1 MNVSNCLR
9 HTVMKKAFSG
19 LVLIALASAGF
30 STFAADKVKIGFVST
45 LSGPSSALGVDIRDG
60 FQLAVK
66 LNGGK
71 LGGLPAEV
79 LISDDQFKPDVARQ
93 LFERNIK
100 RDKVDFMTGVV
111 FSNIMLAA
119 LPEALENKVIYISPN
134 AAPSSIAGKDCNPL
148 FFAVSWPNDA
158 YHEAAGALANQRDV
172 KSVYL
177 LAPNYQ
183 AGKDSLAG
191 FKRIFKGQVAGENYT
206 KLGQLDYA
214 AELAEIRAA
223 KPQVVYIFLPGGMG
237 INFIKQFVS
246 AGLGKETQL
255 LLPGF
260 SADQDVIGPVGPA
273 MAGLFN
279 TAHWSPDFNNP
290 ANIKFVAEFRK
301 EYKRTPTLYAS
312 QGYDAAL
319 LINAALRDTKGNLA
333 DKEAL
338 RKALRSARFESVRGP
353 FKFNN
358 NQYPIQN
365 YFVRVVGSDGQ
376 GGLVNKSFNEPI
388 LTNHGDA
395 YSAQCPMR

>member
-1 MNVSNCLR
+1 MFKPNRSTPSTLSLAVAACLL
-9 HTVMKKAFSG
+9 MGAP
-19 LVLIALASAGF
+19 LAD
-30 STFAADKVKIGFVST
+30 AADKVKVGFVST

-60 FQLAVK
+60 FLLAVK

-79 LISDDQFKPDVARQ
+79 LISDDQFKPDVAKQ
-93 LFERNIK
+93 LFEKHIK

-119 LPEALENKVIYISPN
+119 LPEALDNNVIYISPN

-158 YHEAAGALANQRDV
+158 YHEAAGEFANQREL

-177 LAPNYQ
+177 VAPNYQ

-191 FKRIFKGQVAGENYT
+191 FKRMFKGQVVGENYT

-223 KPQVVYIFLPGGMG
+223 KPQAVYIFLPGGMG
-237 INFIKQFVS
+237 INFIKQYVG
-246 AGLGKETQL
+246 AGLGKETTL

-260 SADQDVIGPVGPA
+260 SADQDVIKPVGES

-279 TAHWSPDFNNP
+279 TAHWSPDFSNP
-290 ANIKFVAEFRK
+290 ANQKFMTEFQK
-301 EYKRTPTLYAS
+301 EYGRIPTLYAS
-312 QGYDAAL
+312 QGYDAAQ
-319 LINAALRDTKGNLA
+319 LINAGVRDVKGNLA
-333 DKEAL
+333 NPEAL
-338 RKALRSARFESVRGP
+338 RKALKAARFDSVRGP
-353 FKFNN
+353 FKFNT

-365 YFVRVVGSDGQ
+365 YYVRVVGNNPKG
-376 GGLVNKSFNEPI
+376 GGLINKSFDQPI
-388 LTNHGDA
+388 LRDRGDA
-395 YSAQCPMR
+395 YVQDCKMKN

>member
-1 MNVSNCLR
+1 VNASNCLL
-9 HTVMKKAFSG
+9 HNALKKTFLG
-19 LVLIALASAGF
+19 LALIALSSAGF

-119 LPEALENKVIYISPN
+119 LPEALDNKVIYISPN
-134 AAPSSIAGKDCNPL
+134 AAPSSMAGKECNPL

-158 YHEAAGALANQRDV
+158 YHEAAGALANQRTL
-172 KSVYL
+172 KSVFL

-191 FKRIFKGQVAGENYT
+191 FKRTFKGQIVGESYT

-223 KPQVVYIFLPGGMG
+223 KPQALYIFLPGGMG

-260 SADQDVIGPVGPA
+260 SADQDVIGPVGPS

-279 TAHWSPDFNNP
+279 TAHWSPDFTNP
-290 ANIKFVAEFRK
+290 ANIKFMAEFRK

-319 LINAALRDTKGNLA
+319 LINAAVRDVKGNLD
-333 DKEAL
+333 DKEAV
-338 RKALRSARFESVRGP
+338 RKALRSARFDSVRGP

-358 NQYPIQN
+358 NQYPVQN

-376 GGLVNKSFNEPI
+376 GGLINKSFAEPI
-388 LTNHGDA
+388 LRNHGDA
-395 YSAQCPMR
+395 YAEQCAMR

>member
-1 MNVSNCLR
+1 MNASNCLR
-9 HTVMKKAFSG
+9 HTTLRKIFLRLA
-19 LVLIALASAGF
+19 LIALTSASF

-119 LPEALENKVIYISPN
+119 LPEAVDNKVIYISPN
-134 AAPSSIAGKDCNPL
+134 AAPSSMAGKDCNPL

-158 YHEAAGALANQRDV
+158 YHEAAGALANQRAV

-191 FKRIFKGQVAGENYT
+191 FKRIFKGQIVGESYT

-223 KPQVVYIFLPGGMG
+223 KPQVLYIFLPGGMG

-260 SADQDVIGPVGPA
+260 SADQDVIGPVGPS

-319 LINAALRDTKGNLA
+319 LINAAVRDTKGNLA
-333 DKEAL
+333 DQEGL
-338 RKALRSARFESVRGP
+338 RKALRSARFDSVRGP

-358 NQYPIQN
+358 NQFPIQN

-376 GGLVNKSFNEPI
+376 GGLINKSFNEPI
-388 LTNHGDA
+388 LSNHGDA